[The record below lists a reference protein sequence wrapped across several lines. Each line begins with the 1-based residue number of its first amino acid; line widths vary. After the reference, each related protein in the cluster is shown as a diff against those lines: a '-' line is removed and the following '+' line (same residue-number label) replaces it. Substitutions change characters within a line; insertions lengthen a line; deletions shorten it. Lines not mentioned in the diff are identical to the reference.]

1 MKLSVQREVT
11 VEALERGEITEVE
24 FFTEVEK
31 FSEGREQD
39 QKPTREKTLDCT
51 WSLEEQEL
59 LAK

>member
-39 QKPTREKTLDCT
+39 QKPTREKTLHCT